1 MCNMVSHL
9 QGKLCWVLQT
19 LAMCCGL
26 HYRMKRLANAP
37 SLDEQRKQWDNLALV
52 HFIKQGPKL
61 LVWLFSKLL
70 ALLLFNRLVT
80 AGSHHL

>member
-1 MCNMVSHL
+1 
-9 QGKLCWVLQT
+9 
-19 LAMCCGL
+19 
-26 HYRMKRLANAP
+26 MKRLANAP

-80 AGSHHL
+80 AGSHHLYCSSCSTLALWYLPLQ